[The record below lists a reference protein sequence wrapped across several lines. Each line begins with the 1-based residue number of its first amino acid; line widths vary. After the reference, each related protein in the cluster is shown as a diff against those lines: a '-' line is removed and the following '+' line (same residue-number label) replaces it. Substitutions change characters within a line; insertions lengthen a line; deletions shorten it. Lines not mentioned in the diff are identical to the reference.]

1 MSGACSSE
9 DIYYDCEL
17 SFLILLLPILT
28 DSTVKTSCDFAES
41 YSHRSVNTQTA
52 DYRLESSGKMWSADY
67 RLPNYTSIVL
77 FPLSETNRVKSEAL
91 ELRMVHSCRSLSR
104 FL

>member
-28 DSTVKTSCDFAES
+28 DSTVKRRVTVSRTSS
-41 YSHRSVNTQTA
+41 TGQ
-52 DYRLESSGKMWSADY
+52 
-67 RLPNYTSIVL
+67 
-77 FPLSETNRVKSEAL
+77 
-91 ELRMVHSCRSLSR
+91 
-104 FL
+104 